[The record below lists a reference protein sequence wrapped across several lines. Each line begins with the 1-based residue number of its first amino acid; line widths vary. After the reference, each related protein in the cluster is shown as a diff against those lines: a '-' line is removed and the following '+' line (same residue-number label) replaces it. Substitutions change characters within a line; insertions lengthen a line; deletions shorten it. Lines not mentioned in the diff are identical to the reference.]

1 LFHTFLAMECKDTL
15 TAAADEDLIAPPT
28 VDADSSFRISTRPVV
43 SRTDAESP
51 DVEALHLP
59 RSYGTETLSLLARDP
74 HTVFAFWDIDWNAAF
89 RGLALKERKVHLRLL
104 DADGTEQTTVEVEP
118 MAGSCYVTVA
128 DADAAYS
135 GEIGYYHPTTKWHC
149 LATSGVVTTP
159 PDAYAAQEEVDFAT
173 VPFHLSFQRIVDLLQ
188 VTRQEN
194 AALTAMLADLCER
207 VTSAE
212 HANLTSEQRELARV
226 VEKARSTA
234 DTSAAARSSNPRL
247 QRQLER
253 ILGFGSSSS
262 PAGGFG
268 GSSRGA

>member
-1 LFHTFLAMECKDTL
+1 M
-15 TAAADEDLIAPPT
+15 
-28 VDADSSFRISTRPVV
+28 

-51 DVEALHLP
+51 DEEALHLP

-89 RGLALKERKVHLRLL
+89 RGLASNERKVHLRLL
-104 DADGTEQTTVEVEP
+104 DSDGTEQTAIEVEP

-135 GEIGYYHPTTKWHC
+135 GEIGYYHPATTWHC
-149 LATSGVVTTP
+149 LATSALVTTP
-159 PDAYAAQEEVDFAT
+159 PDAYAAGEEVDFAT

-194 AALTAMLADLCER
+194 ATLTAMLADLCER
-207 VTSAE
+207 VNSAE
-212 HANLTSEQRELARV
+212 HANLTSEQRELARA
-226 VEKARSTA
+226 VETARSTA
-234 DTSAAARSSNPRL
+234 DTSARARSADPRL
-247 QRQLER
+247 QRKLER
-253 ILGFGSSSS
+253 ILGVGSSSS